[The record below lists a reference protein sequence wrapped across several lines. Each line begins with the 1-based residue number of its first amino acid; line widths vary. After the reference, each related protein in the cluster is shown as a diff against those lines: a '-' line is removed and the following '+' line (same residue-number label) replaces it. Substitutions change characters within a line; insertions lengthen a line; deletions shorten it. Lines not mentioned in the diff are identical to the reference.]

1 MLSLSNTTVKTKIT
15 KTKKETKI
23 TVKEWITEK
32 LKLRI
37 CEDVRTLIEMYAKEF
52 NKTISTAKK
61 TVRTKLS
68 ELASEKK
75 VVVYKGVACL
85 PEKAPAAAI
94 QLRIARRVE
103 NLIKS
108 ITEVCDEILTE
119 TLKHVIEQHEE
130 YKKHILDLATEA
142 RLALLENN
150 TKLAEEKLRE
160 LIEYLST
167 T

>member
-1 MLSLSNTTVKTKIT
+1 MFSMTSV
-15 KTKKETKI
+15 I
-23 TVKEWITEK
+23 TVKEWIMEK
-32 LKLRI
+32 LRQRV
-37 CEDVRTLIEMYAKEF
+37 CEDVRTLIEMYAREF
-52 NKTISTAKK
+52 GKTTATARR

-68 ELASEKK
+68 ALAKEKK
-75 VVVYKGVACL
+75 VVVYRGVACL
-85 PEKAPAAAI
+85 PERAPAAAI

-108 ITEVCDEILTE
+108 ITEVCDEVLTE

-150 TKLAEEKLRE
+150 AKLAEEKLRE
-160 LIEYLST
+160 LIEYLSVT
-167 T
+167 

>member
-1 MLSLSNTTVKTKIT
+1 VLSLSVT
-15 KTKKETKI
+15 TKI
-23 TVKEWITEK
+23 TVKVWIMEK
-32 LKLRI
+32 LKQRI
-37 CEDVRTLIEMYAKEF
+37 CEDVRTLIEMYAREF
-52 NKTISTAKK
+52 NKAISTAKK

-85 PEKAPAAAI
+85 SEAAEKIPAVVI
-94 QLRIARRVE
+94 QLRVTRRVE

-108 ITEVCDEILTE
+108 ITEVCDEVLIE
-119 TLKHVIEQHEE
+119 TLKRVVDQHKE
-130 YKKHILDLATEA
+130 YKKRILDLATEA
-142 RLALLENN
+142 RLALLEGN